1 MTELPE
7 SASPDLLRS
16 LKVLYVE
23 DDPEIR
29 RQLVLFLSRRVGEL
43 LVAENGQ
50 DGLNQF
56 REARPDIVVTDIVMP
71 LMDGLKMSE
80 GIKTLD
86 DDVPIIVTTAFN
98 DQDFFLN
105 AIEVGIDHYVLK
117 PIHLD
122 SLLEAIRRA
131 AKNVFQK
138 REIDKKNRALQ
149 LAAMVFDG
157 SIEGILITGR
167 DNQIISVNRAF
178 SEITGYSADEVQGQN
193 PRMFASG
200 RHDHAFFREMW
211 RALHETGHWQGE
223 VWNRRKNGEIFP
235 EFLTLS
241 IQRDEQGEIAHH
253 IGLFTDITQNKFDE
267 ERIERLAYYDPLTD
281 LPNRVLL
288 QDRLA
293 QVLAAAQRDGH
304 SAAILM
310 LDLDRFKNI
319 NESLGHGVGDI
330 VLQVVAERLRGC
342 VREADTVARLGGDE
356 YLVVMGSLGGAQDAA
371 QEAAQAAQKI
381 LAAFQSPVVVD
392 GKELGVSLSIGI
404 SVFPNDGEDEQALMK
419 NADSAVY
426 SAKEAGRNTY
436 QFYTRDMNASM
447 LETLLIENAL
457 RRALE
462 RDEFRLFFQP
472 QVDLHSGKITGAE
485 ALIRWQHPE
494 QGLLAPLTFIPI
506 AEDSGLII
514 PIGEWVLRDACR
526 HLKTWHEAG
535 FSEMVVAVNMS
546 AVQFRQENLA
556 ERIVALAAETG
567 ADLRHVELELTES
580 MIMHNAEA
588 MIDSMHVLKSLNLK
602 LSIDDFGTGY
612 SSLSYL
618 KRFPI
623 DKLKIDRSFVNDIT
637 ENPADLAISRV
648 VIDLGR
654 NLGLRV
660 IAEGVETDEQLRLL
674 REHGCD
680 EMQGYFFS
688 KPVPAEEFEAMLRA
702 DKHL

>member
-1 MTELPE
+1 MTELPDT
-7 SASPDLLRS
+7 APADLLRS
-16 LKVLYVE
+16 LTVLYVE

-29 RQLVLFLSRRVGEL
+29 RQLVLFLSRRVGTL

-50 DGLNQF
+50 EGLEQF
-56 REARPDIVVTDIVMP
+56 RQHRPEVVITDIVMP
-71 LMDGLKMSE
+71 LMDGLKMAE
-80 GIKTLD
+80 GIKAID
-86 DDVPIIVTTAFN
+86 NDIPVIVTTAFN

-122 SLLEAIRRA
+122 SLLDAIRKA
-131 AKNVFQK
+131 AKNVFQQ
-138 REIDKKNRALQ
+138 RVIDSKNRALQ
-149 LAAMVFDG
+149 LAATVFE
-157 SIEGILITGR
+157 SSVEGIMITNR
-167 DNQIISVNRAF
+167 DNEIISTNRAL
-178 SEITGYSADEVQGQN
+178 SEISGYSADEVMGKN
-193 PRMFASG
+193 PRILSSG
-200 RHDHAFFREMW
+200 RHDRIFYREMW
-211 RALHETGHWQGE
+211 NTLQESGHWQGE
-223 VWNRRKNGEIFP
+223 LWNRRKNGEIFP
-235 EFLTLS
+235 QFLTIS
-241 IQRDEQGEIAHH
+241 VERDKRGEVAHY
-253 IGLFTDITQNKFDE
+253 IGLFTDISQRKYDE

-293 QVLAAAQRDGH
+293 RVLANAQRDQH

-319 NESLGHGVGDI
+319 NESLGHNVGDS
-330 VLQVVAERLRGC
+330 VLQAVADRLRSC

-356 YLVVMGSLGGAQDAA
+356 YLVVMGDMDNAQDAA
-371 QEAAQAAQKI
+371 QVAQKI
-381 LAAFQSPVVVD
+381 LSAFNSPVTVD
-392 GKELGVSLSIGI
+392 GKELGVTLSIGI
-404 SVFPNDGEDEQALMK
+404 SVFPNDGEDEQTLMK

-447 LETLLIENAL
+447 LETLMIENAL

-462 RDEFRLFFQP
+462 RQELRLFFQP
-472 QVDLHSGKITGAE
+472 QVDLTSGKIIGAE
-485 ALIRWQHPE
+485 ALIRWMHPE
-494 QGLLAPLTFIPI
+494 QGLLAPCSFIPI
-506 AEDSGLII
+506 AEDSGLIV

-526 HLKTWHEAG
+526 HLKAWQNAG
-535 FSEMVVAVNMS
+535 FTDLTVAVNMS

-556 ERIVALAAETG
+556 ERIIAIGSETG
-567 ADLRHVELELTES
+567 IDLQHLELELTES

-588 MIDSMHVLKSLNLK
+588 MIESMNVLKALNLK

-637 ENPADLAISRV
+637 ENPADLAISKV
-648 VIDLGR
+648 IIDLAR
-654 NLGLRV
+654 NLNMRA
-660 IAEGVETDEQLRLL
+660 IAEGVETAEQLRLL
-674 REHGCD
+674 RENGCD
-680 EMQGYFFS
+680 EIQGYYFS

-702 DKHL
+702 GKHL